1 MCSDSDYSQYENDA
15 EYEFSYSQELE
26 NPEFVD
32 ADEGADEYE
41 VEDYVV
47 EEEEQEDDRETVY
60 SSSEPEPEPEPE
72 PETSAEVKEKKE
84 KKEKKERSLAE
95 EERDAWKEIQLKAAE
110 NADAEQ
116 DAEAAKKE
124 KGPGFGEKLKG
135 WTAALGSFLK
145 KKKKPETEGGQEE
158 NAGLENGAEQNEGAG
173 AETASVENAQET
185 PTDPAVKS
193 GGGLKALA
201 EKTVGSMKS
210 FFARKK
216 KETQDQD
223 ASEGVLEDGAQDV
236 SDEEALAAV
245 EESVKKAAKPKSGIA
260 RAVEEETAA
269 GAAVKKGA
277 KPEKLKRSEKPEKPE
292 KPKTESAGVPGIPS
306 QTAEQL
312 AREKRKTYLILG
324 SAFVG
329 LTALALLALVLLLVG
344 GSGNENGEKIA
355 SAENGAENGAEIGT
369 EGTQEPSAADAD
381 STKKEDAFSLD
392 LSLPSATPQAGETGT
407 DGIAGTAEAN
417 EFPADGLENELED
430 SLTGTSELDEMSSE
444 FDAQM
449 DPEDSLEA
457 QVSLGTDTGSAA
469 EAGLSDTAPEQADGL
484 ENELGTEEDLTALLP
499 DTETDVT
506 GVSDPNL
513 PEDTQTLRPSQE
525 NETADT
531 AEQLPTALDGISQSE
546 QDPEETS
553 SEEMKEAPKF
563 PRTESDPELSEDMVA
578 PGGEGF
584 ESNVWDEAQNSD
596 LLEQESA
603 VSDVLPNAAETPAA
617 ETPDAETPG
626 ALDDSLDV
634 GELSDSET
642 PDAETPGTETSDAE
656 TPAADGLGGLGD
668 SLDVGELSDSE
679 TPDAETPGTDASD
692 AETPAADG
700 LGGLDDSLDVGE
712 LSDSEIP
719 GAETPGTDASDAE
732 TPAADG
738 LGGLGDSL
746 DVGELSDSE
755 IPGAETPDAET
766 PGTETADAETPQD
779 PLPAASELG
788 MDLELPNDG
797 NSENEAGAADPTDI
811 LAAPATDPSTDELD
825 GLGDLGGVDGLGD
838 METPQS
844 PQTPVLDSKEEG
856 QAVGGRQEGD
866 ERSAEFSECR
876 SHIVLAGETF
886 WKISEKYYGSPA
898 YKDALARYNKDTR
911 SIPGE
916 LKAGMTVLIPELEH
930 LRSCYGTYC
939 PRESSTPVAVS
950 GGPARQSVQYYIVQ
964 EGDTVIAIA
973 EKCLGD
979 AANWPAIRRLNP
991 DKISSLGILPP
1002 GTQLIIPSETSPG
1015 SGVWE

>member
-1 MCSDSDYSQYENDA
+1 MGKRNRGKNGKHDRWASMCSDSDYSQYENDA

-679 TPDAETPGTDASD
+679 
-692 AETPAADG
+692 
-700 LGGLDDSLDVGE
+700 
-712 LSDSEIP
+712 
-719 GAETPGTDASDAE
+719 
-732 TPAADG
+732 
-738 LGGLGDSL
+738 
-746 DVGELSDSE
+746 

>member
-1 MCSDSDYSQYENDA
+1 
-15 EYEFSYSQELE
+15 
-26 NPEFVD
+26 
-32 ADEGADEYE
+32 
-41 VEDYVV
+41 
-47 EEEEQEDDRETVY
+47 
-60 SSSEPEPEPEPE
+60 
-72 PETSAEVKEKKE
+72 
-84 KKEKKERSLAE
+84 
-95 EERDAWKEIQLKAAE
+95 
-110 NADAEQ
+110 
-116 DAEAAKKE
+116 
-124 KGPGFGEKLKG
+124 
-135 WTAALGSFLK
+135 
-145 KKKKPETEGGQEE
+145 
-158 NAGLENGAEQNEGAG
+158 
-173 AETASVENAQET
+173 
-185 PTDPAVKS
+185 
-193 GGGLKALA
+193 
-201 EKTVGSMKS
+201 
-210 FFARKK
+210 
-216 KETQDQD
+216 
-223 ASEGVLEDGAQDV
+223 
-236 SDEEALAAV
+236 
-245 EESVKKAAKPKSGIA
+245 
-260 RAVEEETAA
+260 
-269 GAAVKKGA
+269 
-277 KPEKLKRSEKPEKPE
+277 
-292 KPKTESAGVPGIPS
+292 
-306 QTAEQL
+306 
-312 AREKRKTYLILG
+312 
-324 SAFVG
+324 
-329 LTALALLALVLLLVG
+329 
-344 GSGNENGEKIA
+344 
-355 SAENGAENGAEIGT
+355 
-369 EGTQEPSAADAD
+369 
-381 STKKEDAFSLD
+381 
-392 LSLPSATPQAGETGT
+392 
-407 DGIAGTAEAN
+407 
-417 EFPADGLENELED
+417 
-430 SLTGTSELDEMSSE
+430 
-444 FDAQM
+444 
-449 DPEDSLEA
+449 
-457 QVSLGTDTGSAA
+457 
-469 EAGLSDTAPEQADGL
+469 
-484 ENELGTEEDLTALLP
+484 
-499 DTETDVT
+499 
-506 GVSDPNL
+506 
-513 PEDTQTLRPSQE
+513 
-525 NETADT
+525 
-531 AEQLPTALDGISQSE
+531 
-546 QDPEETS
+546 
-553 SEEMKEAPKF
+553 MKEAPKF

-603 VSDVLPNAAETPAA
+603 VSDVLPNAAETPDAETPDAETPDA

-626 ALDDSLDV
+626 ALGDSLDVGELSDSEIPGAETPGTETADTETPAADGLGGLGDSLDV

-642 PDAETPGTETSDAE
+642 PDAETPDADASDAE

-679 TPDAETPGTDASD
+679 TPDAETPDADASD

-700 LGGLDDSLDVGE
+700 LGGF
-712 LSDSEIP
+712 
-719 GAETPGTDASDAE
+719 
-732 TPAADG
+732 
-738 LGGLGDSL
+738 GDSL

-755 IPGAETPDAET
+755 IPGAETPDAETPGTETPDAETPDAETPGTETPGTETPGTET

-797 NSENEAGAADPTDI
+797 NSENEAGISAADPTDI

-866 ERSAEFSECR
+866 ERGAGFSECR

>member
-642 PDAETPGTETSDAE
+642 PDAETPGT
-656 TPAADGLGGLGD
+656 
-668 SLDVGELSDSE
+668 
-679 TPDAETPGTDASD
+679 DASD

-700 LGGLDDSLDVGE
+700 LGGLD
-712 LSDSEIP
+712 
-719 GAETPGTDASDAE
+719 
-732 TPAADG
+732 
-738 LGGLGDSL
+738 DSL